1 MREVIVN
8 MESKAVIPETL
19 AQTSGKKNLAVAF
32 IICYISIMFS
42 GISSMLMSVYLPVA
56 VKELLGNVSSE
67 RMNTISAYI
76 NSVFIFGSMFGGFA
90 WGFVCDKIGR
100 SKTVILSTALYG
112 LFTVLT
118 SFSSSWLL
126 VGVFRFITGFGV
138 GGVILTTN
146 ILIAE
151 IWPEKNKAV
160 ALGIVSAAMPVGFI
174 VAGMLNNLIPDW
186 HHAFSSGLIP
196 LITAAVAVF
205 ILQDSSSWKK
215 NKDAVIIEVNKN
227 IFEKNHSKNLIRGSI
242 IFGAMLIGLWATFS
256 WSPTWAQSIT
266 TDAAKANELR
276 GTTTMVLAFAGL
288 GGSIISGWV
297 VNLIGM
303 KKTMML
309 CFAMC
314 FIMTFVVFKLNRYVS
329 TITFVEMGVLA
340 VFFGI
345 SQGALSVFI
354 PHLFPTNIRAF
365 ATGFCFNIGRIFTA
379 TVVFFIGALVTILG
393 GYGNAIFIFSF
404 IFLIGFLATFFS
416 KEKDANDKTIQTITN
431 N

>member
-1 MREVIVN
+1 MKQVIVN
-8 MESKAVIPETL
+8 MDKKTIISETF

-56 VKELLGNVSSE
+56 VKDLLGNVSAE
-67 RMNTISAYI
+67 KMNTISAYI
-76 NSVFIFGSMFGGFA
+76 NSIFILGSMFGGFA
-90 WGFVCDKIGR
+90 WGFICDKIGR
-100 SKTVILSTALYG
+100 SKTVIFSTALYG

-126 VGVFRFITGFGV
+126 VGVYRFITGFGV

-160 ALGIVSAAMPVGFI
+160 AIGLVSAAMPVGFI
-174 VAGMLNNLIPDW
+174 VAGMLNNLITDW
-186 HHAFSSGLIP
+186 HDAFSSGLVP
-196 LITAAVAVF
+196 LITASIGVF
-205 ILQDSSSWKK
+205 ILQDSTSWKK
-215 NKDAVIIEVNKN
+215 NKEAVVNEINKN
-227 IFEKNHSKNLIRGSI
+227 LFEKRHAKNLISGSI

-266 TDAAKANELR
+266 ADAAKANELR
-276 GTTTMVLAFAGL
+276 GTVTMVLAFAGL
-288 GGSIISGWV
+288 GGSIISGWI
-297 VNLIGM
+297 VNLLGM
-303 KKTMML
+303 RKTMML
-309 CFAMC
+309 CFVMC
-314 FIMTFVVFKLNRYVS
+314 FIMTFVVFKLNNSVS
-329 TITFVEMGVLA
+329 TAALIEMAVLA

-354 PHLFPTNIRAF
+354 PYLFPTKIRAS

-379 TVVFFIGALVTILG
+379 TVVFFIGALVTMLG

-404 IFLIGFLATFFS
+404 IFLIGFAAIFFS
-416 KEKDANDKTIQTITN
+416 KEKDINDKTIQTTIN
-431 N
+431 